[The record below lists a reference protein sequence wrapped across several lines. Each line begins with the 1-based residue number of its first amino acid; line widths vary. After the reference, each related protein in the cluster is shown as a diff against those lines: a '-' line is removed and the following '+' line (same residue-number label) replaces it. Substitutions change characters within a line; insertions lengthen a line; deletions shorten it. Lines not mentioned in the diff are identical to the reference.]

1 MNTQQAKDLVK
12 QLFPSSFNKSNYAS
26 FIKELLNSLDDKQRI
41 EWSSKQVKEIYSQY
55 ISKYE
60 RIGMYTSTEGE
71 TLDVL
76 IVYLSSTA
84 TLFRARTALRNFISD
99 HLLLRGINASA
110 ALVAF
115 VVPGQVQWRFSYVKM
130 DYEPVVG
137 DSGKVSLEKRHTP
150 ARRYSYIVGENEGC
164 HTAQRRFIDLLKET
178 KHSPNLSDIEE
189 AFSVDAVTSDFF
201 ENYKDL
207 FINLNE
213 SVEKIIRGDKA
224 VYSDFSSKNI
234 SIPDFSKKLMGQIV
248 FLSFLQKKG
257 WLGVSKG
264 EKWGSGPHNFLRL
277 LFNKKFSNYD
287 NFFNDILEPLFYDT
301 LATDRGHDSW
311 CEKFKCRIP
320 FLNGGLFEPIGGYDW
335 RRTNIII
342 PDSLFSNLE
351 KTADGDIGTGILD
364 VFDRYNF
371 TVNESEPLE
380 KEVAIDPEMLG
391 KVFENLL
398 EIKERKS
405 KGSFYTP
412 REIVHYM
419 CQECLINYID
429 SKINDSESVLVPRPD
444 IESFIYDGSDFTYDN
459 TLNTDNGSNVVSV
472 IPGSIAVNSRKIDQF
487 LSELTVCDPAIGSGA
502 FPVGIMHEIVKARS
516 TLTPYFNS
524 ASERTSFYF
533 KQHAIENS
541 IYGVDIDPGAVEIA
555 KLRLWLSLVVDE
567 DDVSTIR
574 PLPNLDYKVV
584 SGNSLIGYPFRNA
597 AKTLRMLGEIELL
610 KAKVFSETDSAA
622 KAKFKKDI
630 TDKIQ
635 KCIQEDI
642 KAFGYKVEFD
652 FHVWFSEVFK
662 RGGFDIVIANPPYVG
677 EKGHK
682 EIFEPIKLTEFG
694 KRHYVGKMDLFYY
707 FFHLALDIL
716 RDGGISAF
724 ITTNYYI
731 TADCAPKLRYALK
744 TSSTVLN
751 LINFDELHI
760 FETAPGQHNM
770 ITIFQK
776 SRYDY
781 KKVSLKVT
789 PRVGHAAPNDLQRIL
804 YGTDSDTVC
813 TDSTQQALYDGDDD
827 KIRFSGV
834 SNIESKSPI
843 ERVMGRMKKI
853 NSTLSDIFDISQ
865 GIVSGADRVS
875 PKHLRENKIEAN
887 KGDGIFVLSQSEL
900 NRLRIKGAASEI
912 VKPFFKNSD
921 IKRWITGSHSD
932 ESILYVS
939 RKVTNIDNFE
949 TISKHL
955 HKYKIIL
962 SKRREVESGI
972 IKYFQLQWPRDI
984 DIFNNPK
991 VVCPYLS
998 STNTFAYNET
1008 SWYACSDVFYIT
1020 SRTKNSNA
1028 RKLKSACAILN
1039 SKVYFVWFY
1048 NKFKRK
1054 GRMIGFGNNLSKL
1067 PYPTLSDEDE
1077 ALLSSHIDK
1086 IFSVAGSYA
1095 NADIS
1100 RIEEEIEKKIYSLLG
1115 LTKEEIR
1122 AVESF
1127 NKKS

>member
-1 MNTQQAKDLVK
+1 MNTQQAKDIVK

-26 FIKELLNSLDDKQRI
+26 FIKELLNSLDDKKRI
-41 EWSSKQVKEIYSQY
+41 EWSGKQVKEVYSQY

-60 RIGMYTSTEGE
+60 RIGMYTSNEGE

-99 HLLLRGINASA
+99 HLLLRGSNASA

-130 DYEPVVG
+130 DYEPIVG

-178 KHSPNLSDIEE
+178 KDSPNLSDIEE

-277 LFNKKFSNYD
+277 LFNKQFSKYN

-342 PDSLFSNLE
+342 PDSLFSNSE

-429 SKINDSESVLVPRPD
+429 SKINGSQSVLVPRSD
-444 IESFIYDGSDFTYDN
+444 IETFIYHGSDFMHDN
-459 TLNTDNGSNVVSV
+459 SLNADDSDIVSV
-472 IPGSIAVNSRKIDQF
+472 IPESIVVNSRKIDKF

-524 ASERTSFYF
+524 ASERNSFFF

-597 AKTLRMLGEIELL
+597 DKTLRMLGEIELL
-610 KAKVFSETDSAA
+610 KAKVFSETDSDA

-682 EIFEPIKLTEFG
+682 EVFEPIKLTEFG
-694 KRHYVGKMDLFYY
+694 RRHYIGKMDLFYY
-707 FFHLALDIL
+707 FFHLALEVL

-731 TADCAPKLRYALK
+731 TATGGPKLRYALK
-744 TSSTVLN
+744 NGSTILK
-751 LINFDELHI
+751 LINFNELHI

-770 ITIFQK
+770 ITIF
-776 SRYDY
+776 
-781 KKVSLKVT
+781 KKGRVDDKVVNLKLT
-789 PRVGHAAPNDLQRIL
+789 SKVGHATPRDLQKIL
-804 YGTDSDTVC
+804 YGADLDTA
-813 TDSTQQALYDGDDD
+813 STHIKQLELYDGDEDQ
-827 KIRFSGV
+827 IRFSGV
-834 SNIESKSPI
+834 SNVQSKLPL
-843 ERVMGRMKKI
+843 ERVMGKMATAGVPLGDNFSI
-853 NSTLSDIFDISQ
+853 NQ
-865 GIVSGADRVS
+865 GIVSGADKVS
-875 PKHLRENKIEAN
+875 PKHLRENKIKAV
-887 KGDGIFVLSQSEL
+887 KGDGIFVLSQDEVDSL
-900 NRLRIKGAASEI
+900 GIRKKSSDII
-912 VKPFFKNSD
+912 KPFFKNSD
-921 IKRWITGSHSD
+921 INRW
-932 ESILYVS
+932 
-939 RKVTNIDNFE
+939 VTNNEAKEYIIYAKASESNLESAPNILKHLLKFKTIIDN
-949 TISKHL
+949 SSSNSPYL
-955 HKYKIIL
+955 H
-962 SKRREVESGI
+962 R
-972 IKYFQLQWPRDI
+972 PRAI
-984 DIFNNPK
+984 NFNGPK
-991 VVCPYLS
+991 VVCPQRS
-998 STNTFAYNET
+998 HNNTFSYNDV
-1008 SWYACSDVFYIT
+1008 SWYASADVYYIT
-1020 SRTKNSNA
+1020 HKDSNQIILKSLCALLNSN
-1028 RKLKSACAILN
+1028 L
-1039 SKVYFVWFY
+1039 YYVWFY
-1048 NKFKRK
+1048 NKGKRK
-1054 GRMIGFGNNLSKL
+1054 GEMLELYEKPLSET
-1067 PYPTLSDEDE
+1067 PYPKISNENMK
-1077 ALLSSHIDK
+1077 LLASYVDK
-1086 IFSVAGSYA
+1086 IQLAKTKNPA
-1095 NADIS
+1095 ADIS
-1100 RIEEEIEKKIYSLLG
+1100 SLEAEVNKIVYSLFD
-1115 LTKEEIR
+1115 LTKEEIQ

-1127 NKKS
+1127 KTKN